1 MPENMPIRYQID
13 FQMIPS
19 LFYENKDGFRTR
31 LLMAPESILADVY
44 TNAHRKLQGGTPG
57 LRFITFRPVDFLV
70 QKRSYSGDRQL
81 VYVSVPKPAEDDGSH
96 VYCEAFA
103 LVSVGDSISLYTVE
117 KSVFGTSCIGSVDRT
132 GGHHNLGSAGKS
144 TKENVEMLCKRF
156 LEDAG
161 NVLFER
167 IEIPQPDGGKVAMM
181 VNNESNTAEIH
192 EYNTNGDLTKTTY
205 GTMSDPEETPD
216 EAVSSD
222 CDDTDVLFRAA
233 ETGDSEAQNRV
244 GTMCYFGQRTEKDY
258 HQALIWFKRAAGH
271 GNADA
276 MRNLAILYDNGEGT
290 LRNSMRARGWY
301 EKALSVNPEDAV
313 AMNNLGVLCLSAER
327 SVQNRSKAEPLI
339 RKAAELG
346 CPTAIEN
353 LTIMS
358 AGGTD
363 LKKANLPS
371 MLKCAPDNTISNTTK
386 STEKDINQCEEERNH
401 SGFSSED
408 EGALM
413 AELTRTIDSC
423 SSAPITND
431 LEDRARW
438 LMGRVEYFR
447 RRGVPERKLYILEF
461 RILQYMP
468 DFVVRNFSQFYTFL
482 REDISSI
489 YVAVEFHLDKGNFA
503 AAKKIADP
511 LAQLLEKNK
520 AALIDGHHCHQNSF
534 ELAMCTLE
542 TRKVLETPS
551 TKDNYTAFLVAYARI
566 LQNTKDAS
574 GKRFLMCE
582 SRKYLRWAQS
592 MSPQNA
598 SVWLYL
604 GASYNEDEQMQLDC
618 YQKALHYCY
627 LKDDP
632 YGLTAIY
639 KHLAISYWFRDRAD
653 VTAALR
659 ELVVRL
665 GDDAMEL
672 AFLLKKRS
680 TPDRTPFRTVLQKLG
695 IQIGFSDFVKET
707 AEFVSNQEGKLRD
720 HSEIQKIINT
730 VQTLR
735 L

>member
-13 FQMIPS
+13 FQIIPS
-19 LFYENKDGFRTR
+19 LFYENKDGFRTQ
-31 LLMAPESILADVY
+31 LLMAPESVLADVY
-44 TNAHRKLQGGTPG
+44 TNAHRELQGGTPG
-57 LRFITFRPVDFLV
+57 LRFISFRPVDFLV

-81 VYVSVPKPAEDDGSH
+81 VYVAVPSPAEDDGSH

-103 LVSVGDSISLYTVE
+103 LVNTCDSISLYTVE

-132 GGHHNLGSAGKS
+132 GAHHNLGSAGKS

-161 NVLFER
+161 KVLFER
-167 IEIPQPDGGKVAMM
+167 IETLQPDGGKVAMM
-181 VNNESNTAEIH
+181 INYESNTAEIN
-192 EYNTNGDLTKTTY
+192 EYDTNGDLTMTTY
-205 GTMSDPEETPD
+205 GTISDPEETSD
-216 EAVSSD
+216 EATSSD

-233 ETGDSEAQNRV
+233 EAGDSEAQNWV
-244 GTMCYFGQRTEKDY
+244 GTMCYLGQRAEKDY
-258 HQALIWFKRAAGH
+258 HQALIWFKRAASQ

-290 LRNSMRARGWY
+290 LRNSTKAHRWY
-301 EKALSVNPEDAV
+301 EKALSVNSEDAV
-313 AMNNLGVLCLSAER
+313 AMNNLGLLCLAEGSA
-327 SVQNRSKAEPLI
+327 QNRSKAETMI

-346 CPTAIEN
+346 CPVAIEN

-358 AGGTD
+358 AHGTA
-363 LKKANLPS
+363 LKKADLPVIP
-371 MLKCAPDNTISNTTK
+371 KCAPDNKISNTTK
-386 STEKDINQCEEERNH
+386 GAEKDINPYEKERNH
-401 SGFSSED
+401 AESSSGD
-408 EGALM
+408 EGSVM

-423 SSAPITND
+423 SSAPVTKD
-431 LEDRARW
+431 LEGRARW

-447 RRGVPERKLYILEF
+447 EKGVPERKLYILEF

-468 DFVVRNFSQFYTFL
+468 DFVVRNFNQFYAFL

-489 YVAVEFHLDKGNFA
+489 YIAVEYHLGRGNFA

-511 LAQLLEKNK
+511 LARLLEKNK
-520 AALIDGHHCHQNSF
+520 AALIDNHHCHQNSF
-534 ELAMCTLE
+534 ELAMYTLE
-542 TRKVLETPS
+542 TQKKLETPS
-551 TKDNYTAFLVAYARI
+551 TKDNYTAFLVSYARI
-566 LQNTKDAS
+566 LQNTKDDS
-574 GKRFLMCE
+574 EDRFLMRE

-592 MSPQNA
+592 LSPQNA

-604 GASYNEDEQMQLDC
+604 GASYNEDEQIQLNC

-632 YGLTAIY
+632 YGLAAVY
-639 KHLAISYWFRDRAD
+639 KHLAIFYWFRDRSD

-659 ELVVRL
+659 ELVVQL
-665 GDDAMEL
+665 GDNALEL
-672 AFLLKKRS
+672 VLLLKKHPSTDRS
-680 TPDRTPFRTVLQKLG
+680 PFRKVLQKQG

-707 AEFVSNQEGKLRD
+707 AVFLSNREGKLRD
-720 HSEIQKIINT
+720 HSEIQEIINT